1 MRDKQQG
8 ITLIG
13 LIALLIV
20 LGLLGFAGLKL
31 VPIYLEQM
39 KIAGILND
47 VKFSLDGQSPSLQV
61 IKSEI
66 NKRLNIE
73 MVRDMDTRAK
83 DFKITKSANGYM
95 LNAKY
100 ERRTPYLA
108 NIYLVVTFDRSVE
121 IFR

>member
-8 ITLIG
+8 ITLFG

-47 VKFSLDGQSPSLQV
+47 VKFALDGQSPSLQV

-95 LNAKY
+95 LHAKY

>member
-8 ITLIG
+8 ITAIG

-31 VPIYLEQM
+31 FPIYLEQM

-47 VKFSLDGQSPSLQV
+47 VKFELDGQNPSLQV
-61 IKSEI
+61 IKSSI

-73 MVRDMDTRAK
+73 MVRDMRAT
-83 DFKITKSANGYM
+83 DFKISKSENGYM
-95 LNAKY
+95 LQAKY
-100 ERRTPYLA
+100 ERRASYVA
-108 NIYLVVTFDRSVE
+108 NIYLVVVFDRSIE
-121 IFR
+121 IVR

>member
-1 MRDKQQG
+1 MRGKQQG
-8 ITLIG
+8 ITVIG
-13 LIALLIV
+13 LIALLAL
-20 LGLLGFAGLKL
+20 LGVVGFAGLKL

-47 VKFSLDGQSPSLQV
+47 VKFELDGQKPSIQV
-61 IKSEI
+61 INSEI

-73 MVRDMDTRAK
+73 MIRDMVSRAK
-83 DFKITKSANGYM
+83 NFKISKSENGYM
-95 LNAKY
+95 LQAKY

-121 IFR
+121 IIR

>member
-1 MRDKQQG
+1 MRGKQQG
-8 ITLIG
+8 ITVIG
-13 LIALLIV
+13 LIALLAL
-20 LGLLGFAGLKL
+20 LGVVGFAGLKL

-47 VKFSLDGQSPSLQV
+47 VKFELDGQKPSIQV

-73 MVRDMDTRAK
+73 MIRDMDARAK
-83 DFKITKSANGYM
+83 NFKISKSENGYM
-95 LNAKY
+95 LQAKY

-121 IFR
+121 IIR

>member
-1 MRDKQQG
+1 MRTKQQG
-8 ITLIG
+8 ITAMG
-13 LIALLIV
+13 LIALLVI
-20 LGLLGFAGLKL
+20 LGLLGFGVLKL
-31 VPIYLEQM
+31 FPIYLEQM

-47 VKFSLDGQSPSLQV
+47 VKFELDGQGPSLQV

-73 MVRDMDTRAK
+73 MIADMDRRAK
-83 DFKITKSANGYM
+83 DFKISKSENGYT
-95 LNAKY
+95 LTAKY

-121 IFR
+121 IIR

>member
-1 MRDKQQG
+1 MRGKQQG

-13 LIALLIV
+13 LIALVIV

-83 DFKITKSANGYM
+83 DFKITKSANGYT